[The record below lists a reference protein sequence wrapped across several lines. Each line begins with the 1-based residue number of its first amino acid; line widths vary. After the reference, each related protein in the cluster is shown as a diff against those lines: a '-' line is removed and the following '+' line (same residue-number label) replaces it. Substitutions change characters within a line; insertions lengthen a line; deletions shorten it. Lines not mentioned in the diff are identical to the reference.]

1 MPAHKIIGPLHN
13 VCFQI
18 LDDLNHPVGSGFF
31 IDRHANALTAHHV
44 LKFQAANLAFNIS
57 IRYRGKRAPYRRAM
71 RNVPARSYPATE
83 GDVAYLS
90 VDPVVTMPAVDWIRL
105 NRSRRTNWLDGREL
119 QVFGF
124 SHVGHT
130 TLTGTADPGALSKTP
145 GGQQL
150 IRLNLSQIGGI
161 RISENSQIVKSLKG
175 LSGAPVYDRKSNSV
189 IAIVQSFEPKQVSNN
204 RWIVYAAAISDFD
217 RIIKRIQP
225 AYYLALR
232 AAALVLILLLG
243 IFGLWTWLNQPDL
256 DLHSFKIEYELGT
269 LGGDITLVGESKKVA
284 GTRREILFFVN
295 PENKNAEGWYLQRES
310 KGLDTLAESGEWRGT
325 VQLGSEDYPPDG
337 NGQPYSLAI
346 VIVSRYRAERL
357 HDKASKN
364 SDYKVKFLPDTNFI
378 NCWVQTW
385 RDLEFQ
391 TTDPGD

>member
-1 MPAHKIIGPLHN
+1 
-13 VCFQI
+13 
-18 LDDLNHPVGSGFF
+18 
-31 IDRHANALTAHHV
+31 
-44 LKFQAANLAFNIS
+44 
-57 IRYRGKRAPYRRAM
+57 M
-71 RNVPARSYPATE
+71 RNVPARSYPVTE

-90 VDPVVTMPAVDWIRL
+90 VDPAVTMPAVDWIRL

-119 QVFGF
+119 HVFGF

-150 IRLNLSQIGGI
+150 IRLNLSQVGGI
-161 RISENSQIVKSLKG
+161 RISEDTRIVKSLKG

-189 IAIVQSFEPKQVSNN
+189 IAIVQSFEPMQVSKSY
-204 RWIVYAAAISDFD
+204 WIVYAVAISDFD
-217 RIIKRIQP
+217 RITKRIQP
-225 AYYLALR
+225 AYYPALR
-232 AAALVLILLLG
+232 AAALVLTLLLG
-243 IFGLWTWLNQPDL
+243 MFGLWTWVNQPDL
-256 DLHSFKIEYELGT
+256 DMDRSKIEYELGT
-269 LGGDITLVGESKKVA
+269 LGGDITLEGESKNVA

-310 KGLDTLAESGEWRGT
+310 KGMDSLAENGEWKGT
-325 VQLGSEDYPPDG
+325 VQLGSENYPPDG

-391 TTDPGD
+391 TTDPGG